1 MKRLLLTIV
10 SAGLGLYLASLLVA
24 GVSVMALS
32 DSAFFGF
39 SLTQTWQ
46 IFILLGIILGL
57 LNYFIKP
64 LLELISLPL
73 EIITLG
79 LFSIVINLGLIWVL
93 DVIFREIQIPLW
105 FPLIYTSLIIGVL
118 NFVTKLLTREA

>member
-46 IFILLGIILGL
+46 IFILLGIILWL